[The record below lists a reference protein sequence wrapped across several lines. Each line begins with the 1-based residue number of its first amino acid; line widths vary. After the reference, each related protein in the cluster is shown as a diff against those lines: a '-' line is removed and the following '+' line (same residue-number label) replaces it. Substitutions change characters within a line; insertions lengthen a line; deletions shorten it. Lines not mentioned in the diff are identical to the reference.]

1 MAWIDDIITPTLPYH
16 RQVTKQFPYTSSEGT
31 DNVRYIMTWFRMA
44 YPGCRYKALAA
55 MCGCFNGES
64 RLNPAA
70 ILGFR
75 DYAYLFANRKKAFG
89 IVQFV
94 PGCLPTDHDEQY
106 WQNYHGNG
114 KPIFYYYLK
123 NKGLGTNIHTLYTD
137 TGYATDLRVQLQYI
151 SDGNGWK
158 RQTSTSYNPVYNK
171 SYTGSFRDFLY
182 DETQDLGNTTAWF
195 YAGFIRS
202 GGPSTALPA
211 YIRFANGVYDK
222 FVSEFGDDVPIPP
235 KPPTRPRNFII
246 IAKASGLF

>member
-1 MAWIDDIITPTLPYH
+1 MAWIDDIITPTIPYH

-94 PGCLPTDHDEQY
+94 PGCLPRDHDEQY

-123 NKGLGTNIHTLYTD
+123 NKGLGTDINTLYTD
-137 TGYATDLRVQLQYI
+137 TGA
-151 SDGNGWK
+151 
-158 RQTSTSYNPVYNK
+158 
-171 SYTGSFRDFLY
+171 FHDFLF

-235 KPPTRPRNFII
+235 KPITPPATKFII
-246 IAKASGLF
+246 IAKAANLF